1 MKTQSCK
8 INFINHVSKKENRCF
23 MQKENFCLLQKWKKI
38 DNDEV
43 SKINFSLERDNSELL
58 VLSYNFPC

>member
-1 MKTQSCK
+1 
-8 INFINHVSKKENRCF
+8 